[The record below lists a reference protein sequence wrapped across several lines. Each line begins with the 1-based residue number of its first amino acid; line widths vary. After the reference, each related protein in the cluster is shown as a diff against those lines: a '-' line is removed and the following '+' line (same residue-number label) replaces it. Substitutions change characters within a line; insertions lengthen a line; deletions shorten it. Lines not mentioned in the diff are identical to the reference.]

1 MHKRSCLMYCSPGII
16 WAIKSRRMRW
26 ARYVACM
33 TTEMHVVILW
43 GILEERDLLEH
54 LGVRWE
60 NDIKMERKDMG
71 LMDVDWIDVA
81 GDWDKWRA
89 VVNMVMYR

>member
-1 MHKRSCLMYCSPGII
+1 
-16 WAIKSRRMRW
+16 
-26 ARYVACM
+26 M